1 MPRLLSEQVYGV
13 VIFSDFVAACILLAR
28 ENIQG
33 STISPTD
40 TDFLSLNDDSAST
53 SSPPYSVPKVE
64 AMFYYSGLC
73 SSPRLVYRTSAETTP
88 WTMPTGPEAYRQ
100 LKELRPVF
108 GHKLNAVWTTDLGP
122 KVCQLLDSK
131 GILWT
136 SIDVVRFIK
145 VRKGETVGPVVLWIG
160 VAAES
165 LSGEDAHTSANG
177 CLDLLKEFDIT
188 DVEVEF
194 RESIYTP
201 LAGPNLL
208 KPASYLDPDVDV
220 RGPLTPALGLSIAS
234 QATPRAEG
242 TGGIYLAEGGD
253 SKKVLL
259 VTARHV
265 LFPPDDGPD
274 VNYACTNTS
283 APRRNVLLLGTK
295 AFNNFLDSIK
305 IRIARHAIM
314 MEGHDHEWE
323 IEDLQARVA
332 GADEDAEKARKQLER
347 AQRLLD
353 DTREA
358 MQALEKFY
366 YESKKKWSHPSRR
379 ILGHIVRSPPITP
392 GAGTERFTEDY
403 AVVELDSS
411 KIKDTF
417 KGNVIDLGTKIP
429 KDEFT
434 LKIRDDAAPS
444 FKYPHGRLL
453 PLRGLISEDLMRSP
467 DMLDHDGESC
477 LLVIK
482 NGNATGVT
490 IGRATGIFSYV
501 RKYFSNHT
509 HQTSMEWAILPYDSK
524 SGAFSAPGD
533 SGSIIVD
540 VSGRVGGILTGGAG
554 KTASSDITY
563 ATPFFWLLP
572 RIRKTGFLTPT
583 STRSWTRRRGID

>member
-1 MPRLLSEQVYGV
+1 M
-13 VIFSDFVAACILLAR
+13 A
-28 ENIQG
+28 
-33 STISPTD
+33 
-40 TDFLSLNDDSAST
+40 
-53 SSPPYSVPKVE
+53 E

-131 GILWT
+131 GVLWT

-208 KPASYLDPDVDV
+208 KPASYLDPDADV
-220 RGPLTPALGLSIAS
+220 RGPLTPALGLSIAA
-234 QATPRAEG
+234 QATPHAEG

-265 LFPPDDGPD
+265 LFPPDNGPH
-274 VNYACTNTS
+274 VNYAHTNTS

-305 IRIARHAIM
+305 IRIGEHAIM
-314 MEGHDHEWE
+314 VELHERQ
-323 IEDLQARVA
+323 IENLQARVA
-332 GADEDAEKARKQLER
+332 GADKEDVEKARKQLEKAR
-347 AQRLLD
+347 KLLD
-353 DTREA
+353 DAGEA
-358 MQALEKFY
+358 MQALKKFY
-366 YESKKKWSHPSRR
+366 DESKKKWSHPSRR
-379 ILGHIVRSPPITP
+379 VLGHIVRSPPITP
-392 GAGTERFTEDY
+392 GTGTEAFTEDY

-411 KIKDTF
+411 KIKDAF

-429 KDEFT
+429 EGVFA
-434 LKIRDDAAPS
+434 LKMYPRDDAPS
-444 FKYPHGRLL
+444 FEYPHDRLL
-453 PLRGLISEDLMRSP
+453 PLRGLISEDLMRKP

-477 LLVIK
+477 LLVS
-482 NGNATGVT
+482 
-490 IGRATGIFSYV
+490 R
-501 RKYFSNHT
+501 
-509 HQTSMEWAILPYDSK
+509 
-524 SGAFSAPGD
+524 
-533 SGSIIVD
+533 
-540 VSGRVGGILTGGAG
+540 
-554 KTASSDITY
+554 TAMPPAS
-563 ATPFFWLLP
+563 P
-572 RIRKTGFLTPT
+572 
-583 STRSWTRRRGID
+583 